1 LSSTTSLQSLA
12 FYEPPASA
20 PGLEKNLGFLKKVF

>member
-20 PGLEKNLGFLKKVF
+20 PGLEKT